1 MKALYLLLTLLTT
14 CFSSLFSQTVVNM
27 KMPLQAAEAL
37 EVAVLFDEA
46 LPLDIPVVLGIIGF
60 DIKGGTN
67 PYTYVWLRN
76 DSIIGTGNT
85 IVVTPKAG
93 STYSLRVT
101 DKNKCVINNS
111 LNLSTIKKA
120 PAFNRIEGLKVYPT
134 MVTEYINIEFTEFV
148 AENTQVKIFDMK
160 GVLHMQQIIT
170 GSTTIYPKLMQ
181 GEYFVVIESTGKYS
195 VQKIIVTNK

>member
-1 MKALYLLLTLLTT
+1 MKALNLLLTLLTT

-27 KMPLQAAEAL
+27 KMPVQAAEAL

-60 DIKGGTN
+60 GIKGGTN
-67 PYTYVWLRN
+67 PYTYTWLRN

-85 IVVTPKAG
+85 IVVTPKVG

-120 PAFNRIEGLKVYPT
+120 PAYNRIEELKVYPT
-134 MVTEYINIEFTEFV
+134 MVNEHINIEFSEFV

-170 GSTTIYPKLMQ
+170 GSTTIYPKLIQ

-195 VQKIIVTNK
+195 VQKIIVTNN